1 MTNAIKVL
9 LQRQSVFLQVE
20 STIEEIILIINI
32 DTFGATDWPS

>member
-1 MTNAIKVL
+1 VL